1 MQDCGWGWGWHER
14 ECCGECGALIQGA
27 VLCPVLGAPR
37 TVPAVT
43 KTTAAEYESRKMPV
57 VALALY
63 PGTVDTDLTR
73 PYQKYI
79 PQDKIFTTEFAV
91 SRLLDIIEGSRR
103 GNGRFIAW
111 DGKEVPW

>member
-1 MQDCGWGWGWHER
+1 MTLPLPFLWL
-14 ECCGECGALIQGA
+14 ASA
-27 VLCPVLGAPR
+27 
-37 TVPAVT
+37 PAVT
-43 KTTAAEYESRKMPV
+43 KTTAAEFENRHMPV

-79 PQDKIFTTEFAV
+79 PQDRIFTTEFAV
-91 SRLLDIIEGSRR
+91 SRLLDVLEKVSPQD
-103 GNGRFIAW
+103 NGRFIAW